1 MTDERAQIRPLPDTA
16 ERKHRLRFRA
26 AALGCVAGDGID
38 SPPLASMEQ
47 ACRELAHVLERLT
60 ADDAPAGCAPGEVE
74 DGSRRRLAC

>member
-47 ACRELAHVLERLT
+47 ACRELAHVLEASPPTTPPQAARQ
-60 ADDAPAGCAPGEVE
+60 G
-74 DGSRRRLAC
+74 R